1 MYNLESR
8 SENRMTYP
16 LISEYVEAVRNA
28 EDNFDKLRNLR
39 AVTDDNGN
47 PVMTSGNFAVVFKM
61 QDEKNDKLYAVKC
74 FLKDQPNRAENY
86 RMIAEELEYVSS
98 SFLTK
103 FQYLDNE
110 LFVDAAHADGEEF
123 PVLLMDWVEG
133 TNLDQYIR
141 QHLHDTYQLHLLA
154 YQFSRL
160 ALWLMPQPFAHGDLK
175 PDNIM
180 VREDGTLVL
189 IDYDGMFV
197 QAMKGQKARKMGSPD
212 FRHPACTEDTFNEH
226 IDDFSLASI
235 LLSLRVI
242 AEEPALLEKY
252 GAADRLLFSEKD
264 YKNIHDCQLLKD
276 IFPSECPEVNTLVG
290 LFIIALT
297 QSDLSN
303 VSFRLLSLE
312 RPKEPEIE
320 IISTEVT
327 EEDKKDA
334 WTDEFG
340 VKYSKDGKKLLGSTD
355 YYSLKN
361 YTIRQGTRCIC
372 DAAFAGDSFSHPSL
386 QSITIPD
393 SVTSI
398 GDRAFYSCKSLQSV
412 TIPKSVINIKG
423 NPFAYCPAKVINHS
437 KHFTIF
443 EGNLYT
449 SDRRKLISYLSKEKN
464 FIIPDSVTSIGNY
477 AFEHCWSLQSVTIP
491 NSVTSI
497 GNRAFEDCLFLQSVT
512 IPDSVTSIGDYAF
525 SGCSFLHSVTIP
537 NSVTSISDHA
547 FWWCKSLQSVTIPE
561 SVINIKGNPFAY
573 CPAKVINH
581 SNHFTIFEGNLYTSD
596 RRKLIS
602 YLSKGENFTIPDS
615 VTSIGNSAFED
626 CDSLQSVTIP
636 DSVTSIGDWA
646 FYGCRSLLS
655 VTIPDSV
662 TSIGNRAFDSCTSL
676 QSVTI
681 PNSVTSIGDEAFSG
695 CSFLQSVSI
704 PDSVTSIGDYAFSS
718 CSFLQSVTIPN
729 SVTSISDHAFWG
741 CKSLQSVTI
750 PDSVTSIGD
759 SAFDECSSLQSV
771 TISDSVTS
779 IGDCAFSGCSSLQS
793 LTIPESITNIK
804 GNPFYNSPARVINHS
819 NHFTIFEGN
828 LYTSDRRKLI
838 SYLSKGENFTIPDSV
853 TSIGVSAFYGC
864 SSLHSVTIP
873 DSVTSIG
880 VSAFYGCSSLQSVT
894 IPDSVTS
901 IGYRAFRGCES
912 LHSVTIP
919 DSVTSIGDSVF
930 ENCSS
935 LQSVTIPD
943 SVTSIGLGAF
953 LGCKSLQSVTIPDS
967 VTSIGLGAF
976 LGCKSLHSV
985 TIPDSVIS
993 IGVSAFR
1000 GCSSL
1005 HSVTIPDSVT
1015 SIGDSAFWLCTSLQS
1030 IFISHKTYDRLKFKL
1045 RRYSSKIK
1053 FTD

>member
-1 MYNLESR
+1 
-8 SENRMTYP
+8 MTYP

-39 AVTDDNGN
+39 PVTDGNGN

-61 QDEKNDKLYAVKC
+61 RDEKNDKLYAVKC

-110 LFVDAAHADGEEF
+110 LFVDAVNADGEKF

-141 QHLHDTYQLHLLA
+141 QHLHDSYQLHLLA

-197 QAMKGQKARKMGSPD
+197 PAMKGQKAREMGSPD
-212 FRHPACTEDTFNEH
+212 FRHPARTEETFNEH

-264 YKNIHDCQLLKD
+264 YRAIHDCQLLKD

-340 VKYSKDGKKLLGSTD
+340 VKYSKDGKKLLKSTD
-355 YYSLKN
+355 LGLKS
-361 YTIRQGTRCIC
+361 YTIKKGTRCIC
-372 DAAFAGDSFSHPSL
+372 DYAFTGDYRDDHSPSL

-398 GDRAFYSCKSLQSV
+398 GDWAFSECSSLHSV
-412 TIPKSVINIKG
+412 T
-423 NPFAYCPAKVINHS
+423 
-437 KHFTIF
+437 
-443 EGNLYT
+443 
-449 SDRRKLISYLSKEKN
+449 
-464 FIIPDSVTSIGNY
+464 IPDSVTSIGNWT
-477 AFEHCWSLQSVTIP
+477 FHRCSSLHSVTIP
-491 NSVTSI
+491 DSVTSI
-497 GNRAFEDCLFLQSVT
+497 RDWAFLDCKSLQSVT
-512 IPDSVTSIGDYAF
+512 IPDSVTSIGDGAF
-525 SGCSFLHSVTIP
+525 NGCE
-537 NSVTSISDHA
+537 
-547 FWWCKSLQSVTIPE
+547 SLQSVTIPE
-561 SVINIKGNPFAY
+561 SVIIIKGNPFSN
-573 CPAKVINH
+573 CPARVINR

-602 YLSKGENFTIPDS
+602 YLLKGENFIIPNF
-615 VTSIGNSAFED
+615 VTSIGISAFLG
-626 CDSLQSVTIP
+626 CKSLQSVTIP
-636 DSVTSIGDWA
+636 DSVTSIGNWA
-646 FYGCRSLLS
+646 FHRCSSLQS
-655 VTIPDSV
+655 ITIPDSV
-662 TSIGNRAFDSCTSL
+662 TSIGDKAFTRCLSL

-681 PNSVTSIGDEAFSG
+681 PGSVTSIGDG
-695 CSFLQSVSI
+695 
-704 PDSVTSIGDYAFSS
+704 
-718 CSFLQSVTIPN
+718 
-729 SVTSISDHAFWG
+729 AFWG

-750 PDSVTSIGD
+750 PDSVTSIGEC
-759 SAFDECSSLQSV
+759 AFSSCSSLQSV
-771 TISDSVTS
+771 TIPNSVTC
-779 IGDCAFSGCSSLQS
+779 IGDYAFSDCSSLQS
-793 LTIPESITNIK
+793 
-804 GNPFYNSPARVINHS
+804 
-819 NHFTIFEGN
+819 
-828 LYTSDRRKLI
+828 
-838 SYLSKGENFTIPDSV
+838 
-853 TSIGVSAFYGC
+853 
-864 SSLHSVTIP
+864 VTIP
-873 DSVTSIG
+873 GSVTNIG
-880 VSAFYGCSSLQSVT
+880 GRAFVRCSSMLSVT

-901 IGYRAFRGCES
+901 IGYQAFEDCW
-912 LHSVTIP
+912 
-919 DSVTSIGDSVF
+919 
-930 ENCSS
+930 S
-935 LQSVTIPD
+935 LQST
-943 SVTSIGLGAF
+943 
-953 LGCKSLQSVTIPDS
+953 
-967 VTSIGLGAF
+967 
-976 LGCKSLHSV
+976 
-985 TIPDSVIS
+985 
-993 IGVSAFR
+993 
-1000 GCSSL
+1000 
-1005 HSVTIPDSVT
+1005 
-1015 SIGDSAFWLCTSLQS
+1015 
-1030 IFISHKTYDRLKFKL
+1030 FISHKTYDRLKDRLK
-1045 RRYSSKIK
+1045 YDSSKIK